1 MWAPGA
7 PTIMGAVATAS
18 AVEKV
23 PSHGTLTRPNLVSV
37 GTIIWLS
44 SELMFFSALFAM
56 YFTTRAVHLK
66 DKVGW
71 PPHDVA
77 GRLIDHPVKLNVAFA
92 TVFTLVLVL
101 SSVTCQMGVFAA
113 ERGDV
118 YGLRRWFLLSFFMG
132 SFFIAGEAFEYFVSN
147 TWTISSHAYASVY
160 YLLTGF
166 HGLHVIGGLFAF
178 LYVLARTTYGRFT
191 PEKATTA
198 IVVSYYWHFV
208 DVVWIGVFG
217 AVYLL

>member
-1 MWAPGA
+1 
-7 PTIMGAVATAS
+7 MGAVATAS
-18 AVEKV
+18 ALEKV
-23 PSHGTLTRPNLVSV
+23 PAHGSLTRPNIVSV

-56 YFTTRAVHLK
+56 YFTTRAINEGQPA
-66 DKVGW
+66 GW
-71 PPHDVA
+71 PPTA
-77 GRLIDHPVKLNVAFA
+77 INGSPIAHPVHLNVPFA
-92 TVFTLVLVL
+92 SVFTLVLIL
-101 SSVTCQMGVFAA
+101 SSLTCQLGVFAA

-132 SFFIAGEAFEYFVSN
+132 AFFIAGEAFEYFTEN
-147 TWTISSHAYASVY
+147 TWTISSHSYGSVY

-178 LYVLARTTYGRFT
+178 LYVLARTTYGRYT

-208 DVVWIGVFG
+208 DVVWIGVF
-217 AVYLL
+217 ATVYLLQ